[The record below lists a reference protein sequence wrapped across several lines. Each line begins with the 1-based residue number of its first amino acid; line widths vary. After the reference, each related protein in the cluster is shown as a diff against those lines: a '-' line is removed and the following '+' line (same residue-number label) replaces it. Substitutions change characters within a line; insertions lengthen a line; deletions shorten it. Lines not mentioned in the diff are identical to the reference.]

1 MNKNAVLALRS
12 IIQVCLVL
20 ITAEVCSQSYSFRN
34 YGSEYGIPNGFVYTI
49 NQADNGFLWVGTG
62 NGIARF
68 DGYQFYPVL
77 FPDSVSRNPGASF
90 RDNSGIIW
98 FGCSDG
104 TLFRTSGN
112 KLEKIPL
119 PNEISISQIVGG
131 DDGSIYIIPQGG
143 AIFKIDPASGR
154 VISSMPLAAEYTVFS
169 ALYANERL
177 LLGTQGS
184 VLVCTVQ
191 NDSVLIKKTVEEFEY
206 DGISAIACA
215 GGEDSYVVGTQ
226 YTGIFRMRLT
236 GDSAYVVRFDN
247 PGWSDLNVKSIT
259 HDEDGK
265 IWVSSHGTGVTGL
278 SVTPDGQAVATN
290 SYNVSTGLASG
301 DVNILFRDMEGNY
314 WFGLFG
320 EGVSMLT
327 SNAFS
332 FFTPGD
338 RPDRNNIR
346 FTGYLDGKYVLGTPS
361 GFHFLDPASGKS
373 ISFTDL
379 LSKTGGAQIL
389 SYCIDDRMN
398 LYIGTDANGLFMRSK
413 SGVVSQVYRS
423 GDSGSDKI
431 NDIRI
436 NEQNIWLG
444 TVYGV
449 VLLDRSGRLKK
460 TFRNNDGLPH
470 NLITSILLDGSRAY
484 LGSEM
489 DRLYAIDENMEIDP
503 GTCIMTGSTKNSIRG
518 LTIDSDGVL
527 WAATYGNG
535 VFGCYGDSVISI
547 NRSSGLY
554 SNYCYSIFADSRN
567 NVWIGHAKGF
577 SRLDDGSASM
587 KVFGP
592 EYTKGGICNPGAFYE
607 APDGRILMGTTE
619 GVVVFNSMDDNT
631 KKIPP
636 VNNIVSVI
644 INDEETEYKPVINL
658 PYGRYKVVIRYT
670 GINFSD
676 PGNVYYRTIME
687 NFDLEEGQL
696 SASREATYNLID
708 GRYRFRVQSVD
719 ENGLEATEPA
729 FLEIQIAPPI
739 YKKWWF
745 IILMVALVA
754 GIVSFIFWQR
764 EKAQKKIRLYLE
776 DELRKRTATIVKQKN
791 EIEIQ
796 NIEITDSINYA
807 KRIQTS
813 ILPDVHK
820 LRESFVD
827 AFIIFYPRDIVSG
840 DFYWFDKIGDDKFLV
855 VCADSTGH
863 GVPGA
868 FMSMIGSTLLQDI
881 IARKGITQP
890 STILSLLD
898 KQIFS
903 TLNQNLELGVSNDG
917 MDMVVCEFNLR
928 TRHVRFASAMRPI
941 LLIHGGETFYIKGN
955 RASVGGESLT
965 EKYFDDQEYYLNE
978 GDSLYLFSDGFP
990 DQFGGSDGKKMK
1002 IARLKKTIEDMAG
1015 KPMKEQEQVLSQY
1028 FSEWRGS
1035 YDQVDDVLLMG
1046 IKV

>member
-1 MNKNAVLALRS
+1 MCKKAVFMTRS
-12 IIQVCLVL
+12 IILVCLILNSVR
-20 ITAEVCSQSYSFRN
+20 VFPQSYSYRN

-49 NQADNGFLWVGTG
+49 SQSDDGFLWVGTG

-68 DGYQFYPVL
+68 DGFQFYRVL
-77 FPDSVSRNPGASF
+77 FPDSVDRNPGASYKDS
-90 RDNSGIIW
+90 RGVIW

-104 TLFRTSGN
+104 TLFRTAGS

-119 PNEISISQIVGG
+119 QNERSISQIVGG
-131 DDGSIYIIPQGG
+131 DDGNIYIIPQGG
-143 AIFKIDPASGR
+143 AIFKVDPAGR
-154 VISSMPLAAEYTVFS
+154 VISMPVAAEHTIFS
-169 ALYANERL
+169 AHHANGRL
-177 LLGTQGS
+177 LLGTQGA
-184 VLVCTVQ
+184 VLVCTVE
-191 NDSVLIKKTVEEFEY
+191 NDSVLIKQTVEEFEY
-206 DGISAIACA
+206 DGISAIAPA
-215 GGEDSYVVGTQ
+215 GGEDSYIVGTQ
-226 YTGIFRMRLT
+226 NSGIFRMRLE
-236 GDSAYVVRFDN
+236 GDRVNVSRFDN
-247 PGWSDLNVKSIT
+247 PEWSDLDVKSIT
-259 HDEDGK
+259 PDEDGK
-265 IWVSSHGTGVTGL
+265 LWVSSHGKGVTGL
-278 SVTPDGQAVATN
+278 RVTSEGKAAATN
-290 SYNVSTGLASG
+290 TYNASTGLASG
-301 DVNILFRDMEGNY
+301 DVNVLFRDMEGNY

-320 EGVSMLT
+320 DGVSMLA

-332 FFTPGD
+332 FHTPGD
-338 RPDRNNIR
+338 RPDRNNII
-346 FTGYLDGKYVLGTPS
+346 FTGYLDGKYVLGTPT
-361 GFHFLDPASGKS
+361 GFHLLDPASGKS
-373 ISFTDL
+373 VSFTEL

-389 SYCIDDRMN
+389 SYCIDGMN
-398 LYIGTDANGLFMRSK
+398 LYIGTDASGLFMRSQ
-413 SGVVSQVYRS
+413 SGNVRQVYRS
-423 GDSGSDKI
+423 GDSGSDRI
-431 NDIRI
+431 NDIQI

-470 NLITSILLDGSRAY
+470 NLITSILLEGSRAY
-484 LGSEM
+484 LGIET
-489 DRLYAIDENMEIDP
+489 DRLYSIDENMNIEP
-503 GTCIMTGSTKNSIRG
+503 GACIMTGSTKNSIRG
-518 LTIDSDGVL
+518 LTIDSDGVI

-547 NRSSGLY
+547 SRSSGLY

-577 SRLDDGSASM
+577 SRLDAGSSAM
-587 KVFGP
+587 KVFGQ
-592 EYTKGGICNPGAFYE
+592 EYTSGGICNRGAFFE
-607 APDGRILMGTTE
+607 APDGRVLIGTTE
-619 GVVVFNSMDDNT
+619 GVVIYNSMTDNT
-631 KKIPP
+631 TKIPP
-636 VNNIVSVI
+636 LNNIISVI
-644 INDEETEYKPVINL
+644 INDEEVEYKPVISL

-676 PGNVYYRTIME
+676 PGNVYYRTMME
-687 NFDLEEGQL
+687 NFDTEESQL
-696 SASREATYNLID
+696 TASREAPYNLID

-719 ENGLEATEPA
+719 ENGVEATEPA
-729 FLEIQIAPPI
+729 FLEIQIDLPV

-745 IILMVALVA
+745 IILMIAVVA
-754 GIVSFIFWQR
+754 GIVSLVFWQR
-764 EKAQKKIRLYLE
+764 EKAQIKIRLYLE

-820 LRESFVD
+820 LRESFAD

-840 DFYWFDKIGDDKFLV
+840 DFYWFDKIDKDKFLV

-881 IARKGITQP
+881 ITRKGITQP

-941 LLIHGGETFYIKGN
+941 LLIHRGEAFYIKGN

-965 EKYFDDQEYYLNE
+965 EKYFDDQEYYLDE
-978 GDSLYLFSDGFP
+978 GDTLYLFSDGFP
-990 DQFGGSDGKKMK
+990 DQFGGTDGKKMK

-1015 KPMKEQEQVLSQY
+1015 KPMKEQEQVLEQY
-1028 FSEWRGS
+1028 FREWRGR